1 MSGQHYIPKSISQV
15 DSKDFK
21 VCLVG
26 NVMATTGS
34 SFILDDGTGKIE
46 IMTDKQLPRNKIVR
60 AFCSVNEEKLKADV
74 VQDLEGI
81 DSNLFKKINE
91 LYNTAGV

>member
-1 MSGQHYIPKSISQV
+1 M
-15 DSKDFK
+15 
-21 VCLVG
+21 G

-46 IMTDKQLPRNKIVR
+46 ITTDKQLPRNKLVR
-60 AFCSVNEEKLKADV
+60 VFCSINDEKLNADV